1 MSGGTLR
8 WSGEEEYDGSLAGR
22 NRVSY
27 DQTVTGARVEIESS
41 CLF

>member
-8 WSGEEEYDGSLAGR
+8 WSGEREYDACLAGR

-27 DQTVTGARVEIESS
+27 DQTVTGAGGRELVE
-41 CLF
+41 CLI